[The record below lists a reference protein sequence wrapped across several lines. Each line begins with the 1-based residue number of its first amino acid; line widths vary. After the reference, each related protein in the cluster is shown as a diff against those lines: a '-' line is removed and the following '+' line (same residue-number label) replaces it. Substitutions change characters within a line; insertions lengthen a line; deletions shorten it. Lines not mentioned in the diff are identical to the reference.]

1 MLYTRSLLVI
11 CLIHSTVCVHPK
23 LLISLSP
30 TTCFLSIH
38 RHLYSSL
45 FSHYLW
51 TEKTNSRKV
60 VTQTQNPEYKHPL
73 LTHRLEMGRFWDFP
87 LPKNAYAN
95 SASHSHLLKAKLA
108 LPAEVGGSQ
117 ECVTDS
123 DTEFTGSGDGGR
135 LGLVFLSFFPNACWR
150 KPDVSCVSQSWVFL
164 LLGKGVESHP
174 PCWF

>member
-23 LLISLSP
+23 LLFSLSP

-117 ECVTDS
+117 ECVTDWHGVYWVRRWRA
-123 DTEFTGSGDGGR
+123 TGTRISFLFSKCLLEKTWCVLCESVMSVSASG
-135 LGLVFLSFFPNACWR
+135 
-150 KPDVSCVSQSWVFL
+150 
-164 LLGKGVESHP
+164 
-174 PCWF
+174 

>member
-1 MLYTRSLLVI
+1 M
-11 CLIHSTVCVHPK
+11 CVHPK
-23 LLISLSP
+23 LLIYLAP
-30 TTCFLSIH
+30 TTCFLSLH

-123 DTEFTGSGDGGR
+123 DTSLLGQEMEGDWD
-135 LGLVFLSFFPNACWR
+135 SYFFPFSQMPVGENLMCPVW
-150 KPDVSCVSQSWVFL
+150 VSHECFCFWVRVL
-164 LLGKGVESHP
+164 SHTLP
-174 PCWF
+174 AGFNCGFN